1 MVPTDPSRP
10 DEPAGALGSTEP
22 VSSVPDRGVAGP
34 PPVGRVDAARRRG
47 TTWWTEFRARSQAA
61 ELATSLYE
69 RDRSAHASVLG
80 SAVAL
85 RLFLFLVPA
94 TVALVGLVGVLHV
107 RSFLEEHLEATVA
120 TGEVARNLSDVSGWR
135 SLSLILTGTILTL
148 WAGRSLTYV
157 LSTCAVSAWRMD
169 PARAKSPPLTVLALT
184 GILLGSIAASAVV
197 SLLREVGGVPVAFA
211 VWVGLVAITT
221 TAWFLVM
228 VTLPR
233 GVSDPGALLPGALA
247 MGLGFTAL
255 QAVMHVY
262 LPGRVDRTSD
272 TFGSLAATVAVLG
285 NFFFIGRIMAASF
298 VINAV
303 TYERFGSLSQLVF
316 GLPVLQ
322 RLPRRY
328 PSLARYFSLD
338 DVAPTGAAADSTPA
352 DPNGADCTDTDSTAD
367 DAPPVG
373 G

>member
-1 MVPTDPSRP
+1 MTAP
-10 DEPAGALGSTEP
+10 DEPIGAGDPTGSDP
-22 VSSVPDRGVAGP
+22 VAPDRP
-34 PPVGRVDAARRRG
+34 PLPDLTVVKPPEGRVGAARRRG
-47 TTWWTEFRARSQAA
+47 TTWWTEFRARSAAA

-107 RSFLEEHLEATVA
+107 RSLLEDHLESTVS
-120 TGEVARNLSDVSGWR
+120 TGEVARNLADVDGWR
-135 SLSLILTGTILTL
+135 SVSLVVSGVILTL
-148 WAGRSLTYV
+148 WAGRSLTHV

-169 PARAKSPPLTVLALT
+169 PSKAKVPPITVVALT
-184 GILLGSIAASAVV
+184 GILFASIAASSIL
-197 SLLREVGGVPVAFA
+197 SLLRDVGGVTVELA
-211 VWVGLVAITT
+211 VWTGLVALITL
-221 TAWFLVM
+221 AWFLVM

-233 GVSDPGALLPGALA
+233 GVSDPGALLPGAVFT
-247 MGLGFTAL
+247 GLGFTAL

-262 LPGRVDRTSD
+262 LPGRVERTSD

-316 GLPVLQ
+316 GLPVLR

-328 PSLARYFSLD
+328 PSLARYFSLE
-338 DVAPTGAAADSTPA
+338 APTDGDGP
-352 DPNGADCTDTDSTAD
+352 PRD
-367 DAPPVG
+367 DASTVQA
-373 G
+373 